1 MAPQTTIVQVDKR
14 QVAKTSSTNGGL
26 PGVSTAEASLCA
38 QAGLASGCFTA
49 DARHYGY
56 PVTLYSADADL
67 LYESIEEYADAY
79 DHRFD
84 IAKDLALWFL
94 PPEGEGDVQL
104 AGAGTFGRAAVHLPE
119 IDKARS
125 AWRITRQACLQ
136 HRGENRDQSR
146 GERSNTRWLDENS
159 TE

>member
-1 MAPQTTIVQVDKR
+1 
-14 QVAKTSSTNGGL
+14 L

-49 DARHYGY
+49 DARPYGY

-67 LYESIEEYADAY
+67 LYETIEEYADAY

-84 IAKDLALWFL
+84 IAKDLVLWFL

-104 AGAGTFGRAAVHLPE
+104 AGAGTFSRAARAFAL
-119 IDKARS
+119 RS
-125 AWRITRQACLQ
+125 IKLGQ
-136 HRGENRDQSR
+136 RGESLVRR
-146 GERSNTRWLDENS
+146 YL
-159 TE
+159 